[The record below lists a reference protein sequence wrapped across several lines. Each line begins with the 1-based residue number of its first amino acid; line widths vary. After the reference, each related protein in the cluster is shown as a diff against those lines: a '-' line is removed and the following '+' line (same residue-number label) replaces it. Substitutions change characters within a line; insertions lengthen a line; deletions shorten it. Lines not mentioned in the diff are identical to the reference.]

1 MIKDKLEHACTYYGI
16 LERLKQ
22 GFEWLKNNDM
32 ENMPD
37 GKHVI
42 DGDKIFANVQSY
54 NTKDDAPFEGHRKY
68 IDIQY
73 MIKGTEKVGVTDYSN
88 CSTTEE
94 YNEEKDIEFLK
105 ADKEA
110 HYQILEQGDFLVFF
124 PQDAHQPSLDYKEKL
139 FVKKV
144 IVKVAI

>member
-1 MIKDKLEHACTYYGI
+1 MIKDKLEHAGTYYGI
-16 LERLKQ
+16 SARLKQ

-32 ENMPD
+32 VNMPD
-37 GKHVI
+37 GKHAI

-54 NTKDDAPFEGHRKY
+54 DTKDDAPFEGHRKY

-73 MIKGTEKVGVTDYSN
+73 MIKGREKVGVTDYSN
-88 CSTTEE
+88 CSTTES

-105 ADKEA
+105 CNIIDN
-110 HYQILEQGDFLVFF
+110 YQTLEEGEFLVFF
-124 PQDAHQPSLDYKEKL
+124 PQDAHQPALNLDKKL

-144 IVKVAI
+144 IVKVAV

>member
-1 MIKDKLEHACTYYGI
+1 MIKDRLEHASSYYGI
-16 LERLKQ
+16 SDVLQK

-32 ENMPD
+32 INMPD
-37 GKHVI
+37 GKHLI
-42 DGDKIFANVQSY
+42 DGENIFANVQSY
-54 NTKDDAPFEGHRKY
+54 DTKDSAPYEGHRKY

-73 MIKGTEKVGVTDYSN
+73 MIKGREKVGVTDYSN
-88 CSTTEE
+88 CSTTEA

-105 ADKEA
+105 CNISDN
-110 HYQILEQGDFLVFF
+110 YQTLEEGEFLVFF
-124 PQDAHQPSLDYKEKL
+124 PQDAHQPALNPAEKL